1 MQRIYYLFAMHV
13 KGTIYIE
20 PYIWSPTNLTTHAC
34 ETNGEN
40 FECFLI
46 GYKAILMPIRL
57 LENIFEGL
65 VIGY

>member
-34 ETNGEN
+34 ETSGEN
-40 FECFLI
+40 I
-46 GYKAILMPIRL
+46 
-57 LENIFEGL
+57 EGF

>member
-34 ETNGEN
+34 ETSGEN
-40 FECFLI
+40 FECF
-46 GYKAILMPIRL
+46 
-57 LENIFEGL
+57 